1 MKMRKL
7 WAVLL
12 AAALCV
18 TGCGGGGGGTS
29 TTGAAGET
37 QGGQTGQA
45 GDTGRTVHVAYQAIA
60 DSMEP
65 SGLLGVAETI
75 CFAQT
80 YDALLSRGADNV
92 IEPGIAETWEVSE
105 DGLTYTFHLN
115 QEVTWSDG
123 EDVTADDVK
132 FSLELFKESGSHSWV
147 FEEVQTVNVLDE
159 NTVEVILSSP
169 KASLLSSLSNPMHF
183 CLVAQHAYE
192 EWGDEYGSSV
202 DKIVSTG
209 PYKLVDW
216 QPDVSM
222 TFEAREDYYRGTP
235 DIQQLVLHQ
244 ITDKNAAIVA
254 LQTGELD
261 VYFEPISGSSY
272 ETLAADSSITLDE
285 YLSARFECIHF
296 YYKDGIFSDV
306 RMRQAV
312 AYAVNPE
319 EALTVGAEGMG
330 QLIRYPGD
338 IGSVMTG
345 NPDYTPSIQYEYDL
359 EKAKALVEECGNV
372 GAPVVIKS
380 YNTEPYATL
389 AVWLQ
394 SVLTSIGLDATVE
407 PMERA
412 SFLAACD
419 GEEVPILTLGWNGQ
433 AYDMDESLGN
443 LVYSGSVGSTGNYG
457 FYVEEEM
464 DQLVLQG
471 RAETDPEARKEIYRQ
486 MIEKIMEDVPL
497 VPLYVVKTV
506 IPHRADLTTDNI
518 RGYCMFDWN
527 WVE

>member
-1 MKMRKL
+1 MRMRKL
-7 WAVLL
+7 WATLL

-18 TGCGGGGGGTS
+18 TGCGGGGTES
-29 TTGAAGET
+29 TAAAPSAGEDNGGG
-37 QGGQTGQA
+37 GGQ
-45 GDTGRTVHVAYQAIA
+45 RTVNVAYQAIA

-92 IEPGIAETWEVSE
+92 IEPGIAESWEVSE

-115 QEVTWSDG
+115 PDVTWSDG
-123 EDVTADDVK
+123 EDVTAEDVK
-132 FSLELFKESGSHSWV
+132 FSIELFKESGSHSWV
-147 FEEVQTVNVLDE
+147 FEEVQTVNVPDE
-159 NTVEVILSSP
+159 DTVEVLLSSP
-169 KASLLSSLSNPMHF
+169 KASLLSSFSNPMHL
-183 CLVAQHAYE
+183 CIVAQHAYE
-192 EWGDEYGSSV
+192 AWGDEYGSSV

-222 TFEAREDYYRGTP
+222 TFEAREDYFRGKP
-235 DIQQLVLHQ
+235 DIQTIVLHQ

-272 ETLAADSSITLDE
+272 DTLSADDSIVLDE

-296 YYKDGIFSDV
+296 YYPDGIFSDV

-338 IGSVMTG
+338 IGSVMAG
-345 NPDYTPSIQYEYDL
+345 NPDYEPSIQYEYDL

-372 GAPVVIKS
+372 GASVVIKS

-389 AVWLQ
+389 SVWLQ
-394 SVLTSIGLDATVE
+394 SVLSSIGLNATVE

-419 GEEVPILTLGWNGQ
+419 AEDVPVLILGWNGQ

-457 FYVEEEM
+457 FYVDEEM

-471 RAETDPEARKEIYRQ
+471 RAETDEEARKEIYKQ
-486 MIEKIMEDVPL
+486 IIDKVMEDVPL

-506 IPHRADLTTDNI
+506 IPHSADLATDNI
-518 RGYCMFDWN
+518 RGYSLFDYH